1 MERKKDHGAGRG
13 GCGGVMLEAGVSGAF
28 IGGALGGGLAAGQYF
43 AQRAKNML
51 PPGSS
56 GARTIGTQFAKS
68 GVGFGLFLATFNG
81 GMCLCEA
88 ARGGKRDA
96 ANAAVAGGVAGFLG
110 ALPRFLKLGSSDPNA
125 MVAFRNPRFL
135 AAQTLGT
142 ALVGALVFT
151 LLPDPPPRAHDDDD
165 DDNDHFGLPMLN
177 APPTAAGGAGAGDD
191 GGAGGWGAGAE
202 SGGGGG
208 GGGSGAFDE
217 WSSQGQPANLA
228 GGTDAWGDVATSPSL
243 QHEID

>member
-1 MERKKDHGAGRG
+1 MSWMKEVGDGRG

-88 ARGGKRDA
+88 VRGGKRDA

-151 LLPDPPPRAHDDDD
+151 LLPDPPRAHG

-177 APPTAAGGAGAGDD
+177 APPTGGAAGGWSAGAD
-191 GGAGGWGAGAE
+191 GG
-202 SGGGGG
+202 SGGG

-228 GGTDAWGDVATSPSL
+228 GGTDAWGDSGDESKFADVSTSSS
-243 QHEID
+243 